1 MTMNINYKL
10 YALLI
15 TIFMLFN
22 LSCEDDYPLIFEN
35 NSTYSLIIDTSVSG
49 GDIDFNDG
57 GEIESTI
64 VTATLYEISNNQLLP
79 KSGVPINFTVTLD
92 EDVDQSNLPSLDGLD
107 SNNSATTDA
116 DGNVILTWLDA
127 GYVGNVELDC
137 SYTDNNGT
145 IWVADNMAA
154 FEVFSIYQKITDLSP
169 RSTTFDDI
177 ELSNGE
183 TSDNNFGVIVKENSS
198 PVAGAMV
205 YIVDPLTIDDSDYEP
220 SYLDYL
226 YFTSG
231 ESAITNSDGEA
242 IFNVRLIGGDAL
254 TNALSLSDNNTL
266 NINLTAYVEDVNL
279 VADDCLDGSN
289 DCNDCCG
296 ITCNDQIENCIG
308 KDKSTNVTIS
318 ISSPAVSQSDTYN
331 AITSIELILDP
342 DLINID
348 NTPGADQTDSSD
360 SDDTTTDDSS
370 ETSNNNSSL
379 PFTTLTAQV
388 RDNLGSGLENIPV
401 TFSQT
406 NANGSSNFIGTF
418 TANNILTGSDGVAQ
432 TTLQNIFIPDE
443 VDVYEIII
451 TASVIDPSDPSLTLF
466 SSTQSLQI
474 GYQTAFN
481 IDSIDPAGFDYALV
495 QGSTIINNVTTNHVD
510 TLKVNFVDSYGAPIP
525 NVPVQFTLLPL
536 CFPKNSENCD
546 YVGNIY
552 NVDENENISY
562 SQQWSN
568 DAGQARIIYELT
580 PGDLVTYANQI
591 INPEIAI
598 SIGHTESNFPHAT
611 ESWTL
616 EIEGDNNVERD
627 VAQFDYRDNDLP
639 GTPNFVFLTNTTDT
653 LRMEFIAKDEFG
665 VGVGNVPIQYEIF
678 GSNLENLNRDEV
690 DDSLSY
696 GLLLDAMTFTC
707 IIPPEEEELQDDE
720 IDEIDIITEC
730 PPDAGIP
737 TGTSWTSYIN
747 EITTV
752 PTQDSIRAFIKD
764 PITNEE
770 LFADTVIVTTIPPA
784 NQLTSLFSYAIPETI
799 LMDSLNV
806 VYCDTITT
814 IASNAQ
820 GESLQNIV
828 ITYSLA
834 EEDRDLGYI
843 SDYTAITDTIPNT
856 DQFGSR
862 INFCTY
868 PNITLDGGTEIVN
881 ISIQSV
887 SDPVYTNEI
896 EIQLIEDLPECPD
909 CEASVTLVSEYNEL
923 PALDNTIFT
932 SVITATVIDSTENPV
947 PENTLVQFQ
956 SLTENDE
963 GELVQI
969 GSIEPYKFTD
979 SLGIASA
986 IFNMESDAGLAQI
999 IATAPAYNLA
1009 DTVYVNLTST
1019 QASSIELTPPFPFEI
1034 MVQGGGGVEATGLEV
1049 LVKDATENL
1058 VTEPF
1063 IVRYQILPS
1072 APQGVYLNE
1081 ADGNN
1086 YLECIE
1092 ATNGIATATL
1102 NSGTQ
1107 PGSVPVK
1114 IELFE
1119 LVQDQELTDDFCQN
1133 LVYGDPEDSN
1143 NGTGIAALES
1153 VPVTVVTGPP
1163 EFGQIN
1169 YSYVDITPIGGGTY
1183 DVPLSVNIWD
1193 FYSNPVAD
1201 STNVYIWVEGIAEP
1215 WDGINNIYEFGDTI
1229 KWGGT
1234 DALGNVIEVD
1244 SLLYIYNLD
1253 NTSDF
1258 YGNISPENNPE
1269 VFGVPMW
1276 RQVPQPASVIGQA
1289 QIGMEA
1295 PDGQSYPG
1303 IAWSSVRYGTSNMFD
1318 NTVIKAL
1325 TYKANGEKLVIDGRD
1340 SHNGEPLVLPFQPG
1354 VLALGADVQFWDFSV
1369 FGDVGINDLDDTV
1382 AVNISANLTDY
1393 YQYPVDNGRVVLSA
1407 PGANINAVCDPVD
1420 TDNDGFVG
1428 CCNSFDILDNETGL
1442 PSAENTGNGDG
1453 VCDEISEFDTCS
1465 VCVANGGVWIPDG
1478 AQDDPNTPNIPL
1490 AQINGPNDQ
1499 ADDTAYG
1506 RTNGDG
1512 TIIWNISYSEALNP
1526 GDGQDPETY
1535 EDFTSTVTGQLI
1547 DPLQTASEGVDILLI
1562 KSEQNEN

>member
-116 DGNVILTWLDA
+116 DGNVVLTWLDA

-145 IWVADNMAA
+145 IWAADNMAA

-169 RSTTFDDI
+169 RNVSFDNI
-177 ELSNGE
+177 ELSNGA

-205 YIVDPLTIDDSDYEP
+205 YIVDPLTIDDPNYEP

-279 VADDCLDGSN
+279 IADDCLDGSN

-318 ISSPAVSQSDTYN
+318 INSPTVSQSDTYD

-342 DLINID
+342 SLINID

-360 SDDTTTDDSS
+360 SDDTDTDDSS

-379 PFTTLTAQV
+379 PFATLTAQV
-388 RDNLGSGLENIPV
+388 RDNLGSGLANIPV

-406 NANGSSNFIGTF
+406 NADGSSNFIGTF
-418 TANNILTGSDGVAQ
+418 SANNILTGLDGVAQ
-432 TTLQNIFIPDE
+432 TTLQNILIPNE

-451 TASVIDPSDPSLTLF
+451 TASVLDPSNPNSTLF

-474 GYQTAFN
+474 GYQSAYN
-481 IDSIDPAGFDYALV
+481 INAISPAGFDYALV
-495 QGSTIINNVTTNHVD
+495 QGSTTINNVTTNHLD

-525 NVPVQFTLLPL
+525 NVLVQFTLLPL
-536 CFPKNSENCD
+536 CNDPNNPENCD
-546 YVGNIY
+546 FVGNIY
-552 NVDENENISY
+552 NVDEDENISY

-568 DAGQARIIYELT
+568 DEGQARIIYELT
-580 PGDLVTYANQI
+580 PGDLVNYANQI
-591 INPEIAI
+591 ITPEINIFI
-598 SIGHTESNFPHAT
+598 SDNFP
-611 ESWTL
+611 SPSVNWTL

-639 GTPNFVFLTNTTDT
+639 GTPNLAFLTNTNDT
-653 LRMEFIAKDEFG
+653 LRMEFVAKDEFG
-665 VGVGNVPIQYEIF
+665 VGVSNVPIQYEIF

-696 GLLLDAMTFTC
+696 GRLLNSMTYTC
-707 IIPPEEEELQDDE
+707 CGNDDSDSDDSDTDDSGQTDPSQLGE
-720 IDEIDIITEC
+720 
-730 PPDAGIP
+730 PGIAY
-737 TGTSWTSYIN
+737 TKYVN

-752 PTQDSIRAFIKD
+752 PTQDSIRAYIKD
-764 PITNEE
+764 PITNQV
-770 LFADTVIVTTIPPA
+770 LFQDTVIVTTIPPA

-820 GESLQNIV
+820 GESLQNIF

-843 SDYTAITDTIPNT
+843 SDYSAITDTIPNT

-868 PNITLDGGTEIVN
+868 PNITLDGGTETVN

-887 SDPVYTNEI
+887 SDPVLTNEI

-956 SLTENDE
+956 SLTQNDD
-963 GELVQI
+963 GDLIPI

-979 SLGIASA
+979 NLGVASA

-1119 LVQDQELTDDFCQN
+1119 LVENQELTDDFCQN

-1215 WDGINNIYEFGDTI
+1215 WDGINNIYEFGDTV

-1244 SLLYIYNLD
+1244 SLLYIYNVTND
-1253 NTSDF
+1253 AF
-1258 YGNISPENNPE
+1258 YFGDIEPGNGGQEII
-1269 VFGVPMW
+1269 FGGPIW

-1354 VLALGADVQFWDFSV
+1354 ALALGADVQFWDFSV

-1382 AVNISANLTDY
+1382 AVNISASLTDY
-1393 YQYPVDNGRVVLSA
+1393 YQYPVDNGRIVLSA

-1428 CCNSFDILDNETGL
+1428 CCNSFDVLDNETGF

-1478 AQDDPNTPNIPL
+1478 AQDNPDTFQPEV
-1490 AQINGPNDQ
+1490 NGPNDQ

-1512 TIIWNISYSEALNP
+1512 AIIWNISYSEALNP